1 MSVRRWILIAV
12 VSVAVAGLL
21 AGGGYL
27 VYTQVT
33 NAARTNN
40 FKSSAKAGWK
50 EIELRSEA
58 VVDALARVNS
68 PDDLVSVAKSTSAMK
83 DELDK
88 IMKSIERAAVPAGY
102 GDLAERQKAAVEDL
116 GSYMDLVSKV
126 AAAGKEN
133 VISENNGT
141 LENRSRKAVSSV
153 NGFLSGADFLKV
165 QIPGDIYLAGPEML
179 NAWAAA
185 NQANDE
191 AETAVYDAASAFVK
205 ADIKDQDF
213 NVIWSMLSSRNMNNF
228 AAYKVAEQ
236 VVKDNWQ
243 RSWGSVKPT
252 SYYVSRSDIKMID
265 PNNAEITVTMHY
277 DDQRPKTDIMTLV
290 RENGAWKVDKYPF
303 AGLE

>member
-1 MSVRRWILIAV
+1 MGGRRRILIAV
-12 VSVAVAGLL
+12 ASVAVAGLL

-27 VYTQVT
+27 LYTQVT
-33 NAARTNN
+33 DAAHTDN
-40 FKSSAKAGWK
+40 FKSSAKAGWN
-50 EIELRSEA
+50 EIERRSETVA
-58 VVDALARVNS
+58 DALARVNS
-68 PDDLVSVAKSTSAMK
+68 PDDLVNVAKSTSAMK

-88 IMKSIERAAVPAGY
+88 IANAIDRATVPAGY
-102 GDLAERQKAAVEDL
+102 GDLAERQIAAVEDL
-116 GSYMDLVSKV
+116 GNYMELVSKI
-126 AAAGKEN
+126 AAMGKEN

-191 AETAVYDAASAFVK
+191 AESAVYDAASAFVK

-228 AAYKVAEQ
+228 KAYKVAEQ

-265 PNNAEITVTMHY
+265 PNNAEIRVTMHY
-277 DDQRPKTDIMTLV
+277 DDQRPKTDVITLV